1 MIAHVGTNEDKICLS
16 VQNEVFTQQTNKM
29 HAYFMDTVVAS
40 ISSSYKPTPL
50 LSSEVLLTLVST
62 QISIKKDLADES

>member
-1 MIAHVGTNEDKICLS
+1 MLISWI
-16 VQNEVFTQQTNKM
+16 QTI
-29 HAYFMDTVVAS
+29 VAS

-50 LSSEVLLTLVST
+50 LSSEAGGREVLLRLVST